1 MKKMNNKG
9 FLLAET
15 ITIAVVVIIAL
26 IVIYVQ
32 FVSVDNSY
40 YKTFNYNNVN
50 NLYLANNF
58 KEFIIRDTPS
68 IYDGI
73 KKGDLYTD
81 VTKCEDHFIEYM
93 YCNRLIESINAKRV
107 IIINNDTTS
116 LIDKLNTT
124 DFSETLKSY
133 IRTSESKELGYRLI
147 IEFNDNTVAGILI
160 RSSEMYE
167 SYNVGDIVTL
177 TSGNDKTSSFV
188 VIENSSNFNST
199 VKLLKLTNI
208 DSNKYAFDVENNRTS
223 DKNSYCM
230 YPNLGCDAYS
240 ANGDTVTEDS
250 SIKQIVDNYGINL
263 GLNTDLQNIRLINSE
278 ELYNLGCDVKA
289 GGSCPNTYSWLT
301 NASYWIINL
310 EDNESVN
317 HAWGLN
323 SSGFAIKDPLTNNT
337 YGIRPVLIVS
347 KNIVKGG

>member
-40 YKTFNYNNVN
+40 YRTFNYNNVN
-50 NLYLANNF
+50 NLYLANNY
-58 KEFIIRDTPS
+58 KEFVIRDTPS

-81 VTKCEDHFIEYM
+81 ITKCEDHFIEYM
-93 YCNRLIESINAKRV
+93 YCDRLTESIGAKRV
-107 IIINNDTTS
+107 IIVNNDTTS

-124 DFSETLKSY
+124 DFSETLKNY
-133 IRTSESKELGYRLI
+133 IRTSNSNEVGYRLI

-160 RSSEMYE
+160 RSSEMYN
-167 SYNVGDIVTL
+167 SYKVGDIVTL

-188 VIENSSNFNST
+188 VIEDSSNFNST

-208 DSNKYAFDVENNRTS
+208 DSNKYAFDSENNRTT
-223 DKNSYCM
+223 DKNSYCT
-230 YPNLGCDAYS
+230 YPNLGCDLYA

-250 SIKQIVDNYGINL
+250 SIKIMVDDYGINL
-263 GLNTDLQNIRLINSE
+263 GLNDDLQNIRLINSE
-278 ELYNLGCDVKA
+278 ELHNLGCSIKT
-289 GGSCPNTYSWLT
+289 GGSCPSTYSWLT
-301 NASYWIINL
+301 SESYWIINL
-310 EDNESVN
+310 DDTENVI

-323 SSGFAIKDPLTNNT
+323 SSGFAIKDPLVNNT